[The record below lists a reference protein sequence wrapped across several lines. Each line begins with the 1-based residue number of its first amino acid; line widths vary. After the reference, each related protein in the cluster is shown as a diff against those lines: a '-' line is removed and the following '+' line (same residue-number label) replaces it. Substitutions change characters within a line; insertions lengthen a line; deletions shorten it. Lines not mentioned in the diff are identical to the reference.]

1 MAKTE
6 CFKNYK
12 YINIVLIIE
21 LFFVISAGRT
31 FGGIRRLKLV
41 IPAIMYK
48 LGVVTTMLGFLTLLA
63 IKGVLIG
70 LIVLVLQLS
79 AGLSKLHLEKKDHG
93 WDYES
98 NSWQNAKPPQNIHV
112 HVHGA
117 GHSGHIP
124 SYYSSGGHHHESSG
138 GSGSFWDRDIT
149 ITPNTY
155 SASANNKLLN
165 NLNTQNGLDADL
177 LLKLREYKELKALRD
192 LRDSLYRQV
201 V

>member
-1 MAKTE
+1 MIVR
-6 CFKNYK
+6 
-12 YINIVLIIE
+12 INLII
-21 LFFVISAGRT
+21 FVISVART

-41 IPAIMYK
+41 IPAMMYK
-48 LGVVTTMLGFLTLLA
+48 LGVMTTMLGFLTLLA

-79 AGLSKLHLEKKDHG
+79 AGLSKLHVEKKNYG
-93 WDYES
+93 WEHES
-98 NSWQNAKPPQNIHV
+98 NHWENTKPPQNIHV

-124 SYYSSGGHHHESSG
+124 SYYSSAGPHSSSG
-138 GSGSFWDRDIT
+138 GSSSFWDRDFT
-149 ITPNTY
+149 VTPNTY
-155 SASANNKLLN
+155 NAYANNKLLN